1 LACTFFH
8 GEATP
13 RSLIPFE
20 VDGVRFIVEKCDKG
34 GEFREGC
41 SYHVLEFFTGDAI
54 ELVCQVEEDRSSCGE
69 GVGAF
74 RLIDKLLDGQLH
86 GFDYEVRA
94 VGNPNGK
101 VIWEE
106 VCGKF
111 IVKCAC
117 DVGHDEASDGSG
129 DAQGL
134 ELGRV

>member
-1 LACTFFH
+1 M
-8 GEATP
+8 
-13 RSLIPFE
+13 
-20 VDGVRFIVEKCDKG
+20 
-34 GEFREGC
+34 
-41 SYHVLEFFTGDAI
+41 LEFFTGDAI

-69 GVGAF
+69 GVGAL
-74 RLIDKLLDGQLH
+74 RVIDKLLDGQLH

-111 IVKCAC
+111 IAKCAC
-117 DVGHDEASDGSG
+117 DVGRDEASGSG
-129 DAQGL
+129 DAQGP